1 MTYTTYLFAQLLTA
15 MWREG
20 ELLSA
25 LLDWMQSED
34 SSDDEDQLEEMTI
47 KAEILTRLCAL
58 EAKVGRARGRS
69 NRVSEAVGGGCACG
83 DL

>member
-1 MTYTTYLFAQLLTA
+1 MARVDELLAGLLARERREKELFA
-15 MWREG
+15 
-20 ELLSA
+20 A
-25 LLDWMQSED
+25 LLDGMQSED
-34 SSDDEDQLEEMTI
+34 ISDDEDQLEEMTI